1 MMRSALFALILA
13 PALAALPAA
22 AQEKINKPVRMVVGF
37 AAGGS
42 VDRVARVIGERLS
55 PRLGQP
61 VLIEN
66 KPGGF
71 VRWRPIVQQA
81 GFRLD

>member
-1 MMRSALFALILA
+1 M
-13 PALAALPAA
+13 
-22 AQEKINKPVRMVVGF
+22 
-37 AAGGS
+37 
-42 VDRVARVIGERLS
+42 IGERLS

-71 VRWRPIVQQA
+71 VRVAIDAVRSATPDARWRPIVQQA